1 MTGGPQMKVPESG
14 PDFPMTGEPKED
26 EETLRDEIEY
36 TRASVAATVDE
47 LTERAETA
55 ARSAV
60 KPLIAAS
67 VLVLAAVGAILA
79 VRKLRR

>member
-36 TRASVAATVDE
+36 TRDSVAATVDE
-47 LTERAETA
+47 LTGRAETA

-79 VRKLRR
+79 VRRWRS

>member
-1 MTGGPQMKVPESG
+1 MTGRPRMRVPEAG

-36 TRASVAATVDE
+36 TRNDVAATVHE
-47 LTERAETA
+47 LTDRAEAA

-60 KPLIAAS
+60 KPVVAAS
-67 VLVLAAVGAILA
+67 VFVLAVISVVLAI
-79 VRKLRR
+79 RKWRR

>member
-1 MTGGPQMKVPESG
+1 MTGSPQMKVPESG